1 MTYALIGF
9 GIMLLLMLLGLPI
22 GFAMLAVGFVGYGMM
37 TSFKAALGLLS
48 LVPFD
53 QVAVY
58 SMSVIP
64 LFCLMGE
71 FGFRSGVVSDAYTAA
86 DRWVGHHRGGL
97 CMATN
102 VACAAFAAMTGSS
115 IAGSSIMT
123 QVAWPEMKKRNYKA
137 TLGLGCIAAGGTL
150 GIMIPPS
157 TPMITYGIITNSSV
171 GKLFLAGLLPG
182 IVITVLFC
190 VAVVVVTRID
200 PLAAHAGK
208 KSGWKERFRSLS
220 KVWLMLVLIVAVLGS
235 IWGGLCTPTEAAA
248 IGSFGTFVIAIGRHN
263 MNLKKIRDSIRSSMK
278 VTSMIFFLL
287 IGASVFS
294 NFITVTKAPVVIAK
308 WVASSNIAPAM
319 LIAIMCLVYIFLGCL
334 MDTLSMILLTLPIFT
349 PIVVALGYD
358 LVWFGILVVLMTML
372 GSITPPVGINC
383 FVVGGMVDDSTTGE
397 VFKGVVPFIIALL
410 VMAVILV
417 AFPDVALWLP
427 RVLG

>member
-1 MTYALIGF
+1 MTYALLGF

-22 GFAMLAVGFVGYGMM
+22 GFAMLAVGFVGYGLM

-71 FGFRSGVVSDAYTAA
+71 FGFRSGVVADAYTVA

-171 GKLFLAGLLPG
+171 GRLFLAGALPG
-182 IVITVLFC
+182 LIITVLFC
-190 VAVVVVTRID
+190 LAVVVVTRID
-200 PLAAHAGK
+200 PLAAPGGQ
-208 KSGWKERFRSLS
+208 KSSWKERFKSLS
-220 KVWLMLVLIVAVLGS
+220 KVWLMLLLIVAVLGS

-248 IGSFGTFVIAIGRHN
+248 VGSFGTFVIAIGRHN
-263 MNLKKIRDSIRSSMK
+263 MDIKKIRDSIKSSMK

-294 NFITVTKAPVVIAK
+294 NFITVTKAPVIIAK
-308 WVASSNIAPAM
+308 WVAASNIAPAM
-319 LIAIMCLVYIFLGCL
+319 VIAIMCLVYIFLGCL
-334 MDTLSMILLTLPIFT
+334 MDTLSMILLTLPIFA

-383 FVVGGMVDDSTTGE
+383 FVVGGMVEDASTGD
-397 VFKGVVPFIIALL
+397 VFKGVIPFIIALII
-410 VMAVILV
+410 MAVILV

-427 RVLG
+427 RILN

>member
-9 GIMLLLMLLGLPI
+9 AIMLILMLTGLPI
-22 GFAMLAVGFVGYGMM
+22 GFAMLAVGFVGYALM
-37 TSFKAALGLLS
+37 TNWDAAFGLLS

-71 FGFRSGVVSDAYTAA
+71 FGFRSGVVSDAYGAA
-86 DRWVGHHRGGL
+86 DKWVRHHRRGL

-171 GKLFLAGLLPG
+171 GQLFLAGLLPG
-182 IVITVLFC
+182 IIITILFC

-200 PLAAHAGK
+200 KDAAPGGP
-208 KSGWKERFRSLS
+208 KSSWKERFVSL
-220 KVWLMLVLIVAVLGS
+220 K
-235 IWGGLCTPTEAAA
+235 
-248 IGSFGTFVIAIGRHN
+248 
-263 MNLKKIRDSIRSSMK
+263 
-278 VTSMIFFLL
+278 
-287 IGASVFS
+287 
-294 NFITVTKAPVVIAK
+294 
-308 WVASSNIAPAM
+308 
-319 LIAIMCLVYIFLGCL
+319 
-334 MDTLSMILLTLPIFT
+334 
-349 PIVVALGYD
+349 
-358 LVWFGILVVLMTML
+358 
-372 GSITPPVGINC
+372 
-383 FVVGGMVDDSTTGE
+383 
-397 VFKGVVPFIIALL
+397 
-410 VMAVILV
+410 
-417 AFPDVALWLP
+417 
-427 RVLG
+427 

>member
-1 MTYALIGF
+1 
-9 GIMLLLMLLGLPI
+9 
-22 GFAMLAVGFVGYGMM
+22 
-37 TSFKAALGLLS
+37 
-48 LVPFD
+48 
-53 QVAVY
+53 
-58 SMSVIP
+58 MSVIP

-71 FGFRSGVVSDAYTAA
+71 FGFRSGVVADAYTAA

-171 GKLFLAGLLPG
+171 GRLFLAGVLPG
-182 IVITVLFC
+182 LIITVLFC
-190 VAVVVVTRID
+190 LAVVVVTRID
-200 PLAAHAGK
+200 PLAAPGGQ
-208 KSGWKERFRSLS
+208 KSSWKERFKSLS
-220 KVWLMLVLIVAVLGS
+220 KVWLMLLLIVAVLGS

-248 IGSFGTFVIAIGRHN
+248 VGSFGTFVIAIGRHN
-263 MNLKKIRDSIRSSMK
+263 MDIKKIRDSIKSSMK

-294 NFITVTKAPVVIAK
+294 NFITVTKAPVIIAK
-308 WVASSNIAPAM
+308 WVAASNIAPAM
-319 LIAIMCLVYIFLGCL
+319 VIAIMCLVYIFLGCL
-334 MDTLSMILLTLPIFT
+334 MDTLSMILLTLPIFA

-383 FVVGGMVDDSTTGE
+383 FVVGGMVEDASTGD
-397 VFKGVVPFIIALL
+397 VFKGVIPFIIALII
-410 VMAVILV
+410 MAVILV

-427 RVLG
+427 RILN

>member
-9 GIMLLLMLLGLPI
+9 AIMLILMLTGLPI
-22 GFAMLAVGFVGYGMM
+22 GFAMLAVGFVGYALM
-37 TSFKAALGLLS
+37 TNWDAAFGLLS

-71 FGFRSGVVSDAYTAA
+71 FGFRSGVVSDAYGAA
-86 DRWVGHHRGGL
+86 DKWVGHHRGGL

-171 GKLFLAGLLPG
+171 GQLFLAGLLPG
-182 IVITVLFC
+182 IIITILFC

-200 PLAAHAGK
+200 KDAAPGGP
-208 KSGWKERFRSLS
+208 KSSWKERFSPSRRSGCCS
-220 KVWLMLVLIVAVLGS
+220 
-235 IWGGLCTPTEAAA
+235 C
-248 IGSFGTFVIAIGRHN
+248 
-263 MNLKKIRDSIRSSMK
+263 SS
-278 VTSMIFFLL
+278 
-287 IGASVFS
+287 
-294 NFITVTKAPVVIAK
+294 
-308 WVASSNIAPAM
+308 
-319 LIAIMCLVYIFLGCL
+319 
-334 MDTLSMILLTLPIFT
+334 
-349 PIVVALGYD
+349 
-358 LVWFGILVVLMTML
+358 
-372 GSITPPVGINC
+372 
-383 FVVGGMVDDSTTGE
+383 
-397 VFKGVVPFIIALL
+397 
-410 VMAVILV
+410 
-417 AFPDVALWLP
+417 
-427 RVLG
+427 

>member
-1 MTYALIGF
+1 MTYALLGF

-22 GFAMLAVGFVGYGMM
+22 GFAMLSVGFVGYGLM

-71 FGFRSGVVSDAYTAA
+71 FGFRSGVVADAYTAA

-171 GKLFLAGLLPG
+171 GRLFLAGVLPG
-182 IVITVLFC
+182 VIITVLFC
-190 VAVVVVTRID
+190 LAVVVITRID
-200 PLAAHAGK
+200 PLAAPGGE

-220 KVWLMLVLIVAVLGS
+220 KVWLMLLLIVVVLGS

-248 IGSFGTFVIAIGRHN
+248 VGSFGTFIIALGRHN
-263 MNLKKIRDSIRSSMK
+263 MSLKKIRDSIKSSMK

-294 NFITVTKAPVVIAK
+294 NFITVTKAPVIIAQ
-308 WVASSNIAPAM
+308 WVASSNIAPA
-319 LIAIMCLVYIFLGCL
+319 LVIAIMCFVYIFLGCL
-334 MDTLSMILLTLPIFT
+334 MDTLSMILLTLPIFA

-383 FVVGGMVDDSTTGE
+383 FVVGGMVDDASTGD
-397 VFKGVVPFIIALL
+397 VFKGVVPFIIALII
-410 VMAVILV
+410 MAVLLV
-417 AFPDVALWLP
+417 AIPDVALWLP
-427 RVLG
+427 RVLN

>member
-1 MTYALIGF
+1 MTYALTGF
-9 GIMLLLMLLGLPI
+9 GIMLVLMLLGVPI
-22 GFAMLAVGFVGYGMM
+22 GFSMLAVGFVGYGLM
-37 TSFKAALGLLS
+37 TNFTAAAGLLS

-64 LFCLMGE
+64 LFCLMGD
-71 FGFRSGVVSDAYTAA
+71 FGFRSGVVADAYTTA

-137 TLGLGCIAAGGTL
+137 SLGLGCIAAGGTL

-171 GKLFLAGLLPG
+171 GKLFLAGMLPG
-182 IVITVLFC
+182 IIITVLFC
-190 VAVVVVTRID
+190 LAVVVMTRID
-200 PLAAHAGK
+200 NKAAPGGP
-208 KSGWKERFRSLS
+208 KSGWKERFYSLK
-220 KVWLMLVLIVAVLGS
+220 KVWMMLLLIVAVLGS

-248 IGSFGTFVIAIGRHN
+248 IGSFGTFVIALGRKN
-263 MNLKKIRDSIRSSMK
+263 MSLKIIRECIRSSMK
-278 VTSMIFFLL
+278 VTAMIFFLL

-294 NFITVTKAPVVIAK
+294 NFITVTKAPVIIAR
-308 WVASSNIAPAM
+308 WVANSNIAPA
-319 LIAIMCLVYIFLGCL
+319 LVIAIMCLVYVFLGCL

-349 PIVVALGYD
+349 PIVVALGYE

-383 FVVGGMVDDSTTGE
+383 FVVGGMVDDATTGE
-397 VFKGVVPFIIALL
+397 VFRGVIPFIIALII
-410 VMAVILV
+410 MAVLLV
-417 AFPDVALWLP
+417 AFPGIALWLP
-427 RVLG
+427 SIMG

>member
-1 MTYALIGF
+1 MTYALTGF
-9 GIMLLLMLLGLPI
+9 GIMLVLMLLGVPI
-22 GFAMLAVGFVGYGMM
+22 GFSMLAVGFVGYGLM
-37 TSFKAALGLLS
+37 TNFTAAAGLLS

-64 LFCLMGE
+64 LFCLMGD
-71 FGFRSGVVSDAYTAA
+71 FGFRSGVVADAYTTA

-137 TLGLGCIAAGGTL
+137 SLGLGCIAAGGTL

-171 GKLFLAGLLPG
+171 GKLFLAGMLPG
-182 IVITVLFC
+182 IIITVLFC
-190 VAVVVVTRID
+190 LAVVVITRID
-200 PLAAHAGK
+200 NKAAPGGP
-208 KSGWKERFRSLS
+208 KSSWKERFSSLK
-220 KVWLMLVLIVAVLGS
+220 KVWMMLLLIVAVLGS

-248 IGSFGTFVIAIGRHN
+248 IGSFGTFVIALGRKN
-263 MNLKKIRDSIRSSMK
+263 MSLKIIRECIRSSMK
-278 VTSMIFFLL
+278 VTAMIFFLL

-294 NFITVTKAPVVIAK
+294 NFITVTKAPVIIAR
-308 WVASSNIAPAM
+308 WVANSNIAPA
-319 LIAIMCLVYIFLGCL
+319 LVIAIMCLVYVFLGCL

-383 FVVGGMVDDSTTGE
+383 FVVGGMVDDATTGE
-397 VFKGVVPFIIALL
+397 VFRGVIPFIIALII
-410 VMAVILV
+410 MAVLLV
-417 AFPDVALWLP
+417 AFPGIALWLP
-427 RVLG
+427 SIMG

>member
-1 MTYALIGF
+1 MTYALTGF
-9 GIMLLLMLLGLPI
+9 GIMLVLMLLGVPI
-22 GFAMLAVGFVGYGMM
+22 GFSMLAVGFVGYGLM
-37 TSFKAALGLLS
+37 TNFTAAAGLLS

-64 LFCLMGE
+64 LFCLMGD
-71 FGFRSGVVSDAYTAA
+71 FGFRSGVVADAYTTA

-137 TLGLGCIAAGGTL
+137 SLGLGCIAAGGTL

-171 GKLFLAGLLPG
+171 GKLFLAGMLPG
-182 IVITVLFC
+182 IIITVLFC
-190 VAVVVVTRID
+190 LAVVVMTRID
-200 PLAAHAGK
+200 NKAAPGGP
-208 KSGWKERFRSLS
+208 KSGWKERFYSLK
-220 KVWLMLVLIVAVLGS
+220 KVWMMLLLIVAVLGS

-248 IGSFGTFVIAIGRHN
+248 IGSFGTFVIALGRKN
-263 MNLKKIRDSIRSSMK
+263 MSLKIIRECIRSSMK
-278 VTSMIFFLL
+278 VTAMIFFLL

-294 NFITVTKAPVVIAK
+294 NFITVTKAPVIIAR
-308 WVASSNIAPAM
+308 WVANSNIAPA
-319 LIAIMCLVYIFLGCL
+319 LVIAIMCLVYVFLGCL

-349 PIVVALGYD
+349 PIVVALGYE

-383 FVVGGMVDDSTTGE
+383 FVVGGMVDDATTGE
-397 VFKGVVPFIIALL
+397 VFRGVIPFVIALII
-410 VMAVILV
+410 MAVLLV
-417 AFPDVALWLP
+417 AFPGIALWLP
-427 RVLG
+427 SIMG

>member
-1 MTYALIGF
+1 MTYALLGF

-22 GFAMLAVGFVGYGMM
+22 GFAMLAVGFVGYGLM

-71 FGFRSGVVSDAYTAA
+71 FGFRSGVVADAYTAA

-171 GKLFLAGLLPG
+171 GKLFLAGALPG
-182 IVITVLFC
+182 LIITVLFC
-190 VAVVVVTRID
+190 LAVVVVTRMD
-200 PLAAHAGK
+200 PLAAPGGQ
-208 KSGWKERFRSLS
+208 KSSWKERFKSLS
-220 KVWLMLVLIVAVLGS
+220 KVWLMLLLIVAVLGS

-248 IGSFGTFVIAIGRHN
+248 VGSFGTFVIAIGRHN
-263 MNLKKIRDSIRSSMK
+263 MDIKKIRDSIKSSMK

-294 NFITVTKAPVVIAK
+294 NFITVTKAPVIIAK

-319 LIAIMCLVYIFLGCL
+319 VIAIMCLVYIFLGCL
-334 MDTLSMILLTLPIFT
+334 MDTLSMILLTLPIFS

-383 FVVGGMVDDSTTGE
+383 FVVGGMVEDASTGE
-397 VFKGVVPFIIALL
+397 VFKGVVPFIIALI

-427 RVLG
+427 RILN

>member
-22 GFAMLAVGFVGYGMM
+22 GFAMLTVGFVGYGMM

-150 GIMIPPS
+150 GILIPPS

-171 GKLFLAGLLPG
+171 GKLFLAGLMPG

-200 PLAAHAGK
+200 PLAAPAGK

-263 MNLKKIRDSIRSSMK
+263 MNLKKIRESIRSSMK

-319 LIAIMCLVYIFLGCL
+319 VIAIMCLVYIFLGCL

-397 VFKGVVPFIIALL
+397 VFKGVVPFIIALI

>member
-9 GIMLLLMLLGLPI
+9 AIMLILMLTGLPI
-22 GFAMLAVGFVGYGMM
+22 GFAMLAVGFVGYALM
-37 TSFKAALGLLS
+37 TNWDAAFGLLS

-71 FGFRSGVVSDAYTAA
+71 FGFRSGVVSDAYGAA
-86 DRWVGHHRGGL
+86 DKWVGHHRGGL

-171 GKLFLAGLLPG
+171 GQLFLAGLLPG
-182 IVITVLFC
+182 IIITILFC

-200 PLAAHAGK
+200 KDAAPGGP
-208 KSGWKERFRSLS
+208 KSSWKERFVSLK
-220 KVWLMLVLIVAVLGS
+220 KVWLLLLLIIAVLGS
-235 IWGGLCTPTEAAA
+235 IWGGFCSPTEAAA
-248 IGSFGTFVIAIGRHN
+248 IGSFGTFIISLFRKN
-263 MNLKKIRDSIRSSMK
+263 MNLSIVRAYLKSSMK
-278 VTSMIFFLL
+278 VTAMIFFLL

-294 NFITVTKAPVVIAK
+294 SFITVSKAPVIIAN
-308 WVASSNIAPAM
+308 WVANSNIVPY
-319 LIAIMCLVYIFLGCL
+319 LVIGIMCLVYIFLGCL

-349 PIVVALGYD
+349 PIVSALGYN

-383 FVVGGMVDDSTTGE
+383 FVVGGMVDDATTSD
-397 VFKGVVPFIIALL
+397 VFKGVVPFIIALI
-410 VMAVILV
+410 VMAVLLV
-417 AFPDVALWLP
+417 AFPDIALWLP
-427 RVLG
+427 KILN

>member
-1 MTYALIGF
+1 MTYALLGF

-22 GFAMLAVGFVGYGMM
+22 GFAMLAVGFVGYGLM

-71 FGFRSGVVSDAYTAA
+71 FGFRSGVVADAYTAA

-137 TLGLGCIAAGGTL
+137 TLGLGCIAAGSTL

-171 GKLFLAGLLPG
+171 GKLFLAGALPG
-182 IVITVLFC
+182 LIITVLFC
-190 VAVVVVTRID
+190 LAVVVVTRMD
-200 PLAAHAGK
+200 PLAAPGGQ
-208 KSGWKERFRSLS
+208 KSSWKERFKSLS
-220 KVWLMLVLIVAVLGS
+220 KVWLMLLLIVAVLGS

-248 IGSFGTFVIAIGRHN
+248 VGSFGTFVIAIGRHN
-263 MNLKKIRDSIRSSMK
+263 MDIKKIRDSIKSSMK

-294 NFITVTKAPVVIAK
+294 NFITVTKAPVIIAK

-319 LIAIMCLVYIFLGCL
+319 VIAIMCLVYIFLGCL
-334 MDTLSMILLTLPIFT
+334 MDTLSMILLTLPIFS

-383 FVVGGMVDDSTTGE
+383 FVVGGMVEDASTGE
-397 VFKGVVPFIIALL
+397 VFKGVVPFIIALI

-427 RVLG
+427 RILN

>member
-1 MTYALIGF
+1 MTYALLGF

-22 GFAMLAVGFVGYGMM
+22 GFAMLSVGFVGYGLM

-71 FGFRSGVVSDAYTAA
+71 FGFRSGVVADAYTAA

-171 GKLFLAGLLPG
+171 GRLFLAGVLPG
-182 IVITVLFC
+182 VIITVLFC
-190 VAVVVVTRID
+190 LAVVVITRID
-200 PLAAHAGK
+200 PLAAPGGE

-220 KVWLMLVLIVAVLGS
+220 KVWLMLLLIIVVLGS

-248 IGSFGTFVIAIGRHN
+248 VGSFGTFIIALGRHN
-263 MNLKKIRDSIRSSMK
+263 MSLKKIRDSIKSSMK

-294 NFITVTKAPVVIAK
+294 NFITVTKAPVIIAQ
-308 WVASSNIAPAM
+308 WVASSNIAPA
-319 LIAIMCLVYIFLGCL
+319 LVIAIMCFVYIFLGCL
-334 MDTLSMILLTLPIFT
+334 MDTLSMILLTLPIFA

-383 FVVGGMVDDSTTGE
+383 FVVGGMVDDASTGD
-397 VFKGVVPFIIALL
+397 VFKGVVPFIIALII
-410 VMAVILV
+410 MAVLLV
-417 AFPDVALWLP
+417 AIPDVALWLP
-427 RVLG
+427 RVLN

>member
-171 GKLFLAGLLPG
+171 GKLFLAGLMPG
-182 IVITVLFC
+182 VLLTILFC
-190 VAVVVVTRID
+190 VAVFVVTRID
-200 PLAAHAGK
+200 PFAAPAGE
-208 KSGWKERFRSLS
+208 KSGWKERFKSLS
-220 KVWLMLVLIVAVLGS
+220 KVWLMLLLIVAVLGS

-248 IGSFGTFVIAIGRHN
+248 IGSFGTFIIAIGRHN
-263 MNLKKIRDSIRSSMK
+263 MSFKKIRESIRSSMK

-294 NFITVTKAPVVIAK
+294 NFITVTKAPVMIAK

-319 LIAIMCLVYIFLGCL
+319 VITIMCLVYVFLGCL

-383 FVVGGMVDDSTTGE
+383 FVVGGMVDDATTGE
-397 VFKGVVPFIIALL
+397 VFKGVVPFIIALIA
-410 VMAVILV
+410 MAIILV

-427 RVLG
+427 RVIG